1 MNWFQQNRLLG
12 MFLVGTGAAILV
24 ALVLLF
30 FAKSSY
36 SNANDRLS
44 ETTTELNRLQ
54 NLNPF
59 PNPANLQTMKAQTA
73 DYGVALGKVKEELKA
88 RVLPTTPL
96 QPNEFQARLRETVTR
111 VVEKAHA
118 NKVKLPANFF
128 LGFDEFAA
136 ALPGNEAASVLGQQL
151 AQAEAITNILIDAH
165 VDSITMFKRAPLPEE
180 HVTSATPT
188 PASSRA
194 RRPAN
199 GASGPKLVER
209 SALDVSFASSP
220 SAARRVVN
228 QIASANQQFF
238 IIRTLHVTNEKD
250 KGPARAQS
258 TTQSPEVESPTT
270 SASASPAA
278 KSNTALNFI
287 VGNEHIQ
294 TTASIELVR
303 FTF

>member
-1 MNWFQQNRLLG
+1 M
-12 MFLVGTGAAILV
+12 
-24 ALVLLF
+24 
-30 FAKSSY
+30 
-36 SNANDRLS
+36 
-44 ETTTELNRLQ
+44 
-54 NLNPF
+54 
-59 PNPANLQTMKAQTA
+59 
-73 DYGVALGKVKEELKA
+73 
-88 RVLPTTPL
+88 
-96 QPNEFQARLRETVTR
+96 
-111 VVEKAHA
+111 
-118 NKVKLPANFF
+118 
-128 LGFDEFAA
+128 
-136 ALPGNEAASVLGQQL
+136 
-151 AQAEAITNILIDAH
+151 
-165 VDSITMFKRAPLPEE
+165 
-180 HVTSATPT
+180 TSATPI

-199 GASGPKLVER
+199 GASGTETGR
-209 SALDVSFASSP
+209 NAAHSDVSFASSP

-258 TTQSPEVESPTT
+258 TTQSPEVESAAT

>member
-1 MNWFQQNRLLG
+1 

-36 SNANDRLS
+36 SNANDRLN

-88 RVLPTTPL
+88 RVLPATPL

-118 NKVKLPANFF
+118 NKVKLPENFF

-136 ALPGNEAASVLGQQL
+136 ALPGNEAASALGQQL
-151 AQAEAITNILIDAH
+151 AQAEAIINILIDAH
-165 VDSITMFKRAPLPEE
+165 VDSITTFKRAPLPEE
-180 HVTSATPT
+180 HVAVGHADSRFFARPPPGQWRDRAETGRTQRTRCEFCFFAERGAPCGQSNRERE
-188 PASSRA
+188 PAIFYHSH
-194 RRPAN
+194 
-199 GASGPKLVER
+199 
-209 SALDVSFASSP
+209 
-220 SAARRVVN
+220 AAC
-228 QIASANQQFF
+228 
-238 IIRTLHVTNEKD
+238 D
-250 KGPARAQS
+250 
-258 TTQSPEVESPTT
+258 
-270 SASASPAA
+270 
-278 KSNTALNFI
+278 
-287 VGNEHIQ
+287 
-294 TTASIELVR
+294 
-303 FTF
+303 